1 MDLVYLAFVVLFALL
16 IGLMIAAIE
25 RLRGGD

>member
-1 MDLVYLAFVVLFALL
+1 MDSVYLAFVLLFALI

-25 RLRGGD
+25 RLRGGN